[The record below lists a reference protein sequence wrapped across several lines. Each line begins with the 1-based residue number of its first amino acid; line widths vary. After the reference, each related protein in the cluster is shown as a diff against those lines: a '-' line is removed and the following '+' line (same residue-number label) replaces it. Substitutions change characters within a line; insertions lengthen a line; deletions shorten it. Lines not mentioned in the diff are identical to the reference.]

1 VRLEADEPLRVP
13 STLSGD
19 LDVRVVVDRP
29 LLTHQGSLWL
39 APQSTPVV
47 EEYGFVVFEYG
58 CRVAEGSLCIAEA
71 DSHDS
76 SPERAAR
83 NFARTLH
90 ST

>member
-1 VRLEADEPLRVP
+1 M
-13 STLSGD
+13 
-19 LDVRVVVDRP
+19 
-29 LLTHQGSLWL
+29 

-71 DSHDS
+71 GGHDS